1 MSESVTDSKQLPEG
15 APDDPLTGHDY
26 DGIQEYDN
34 PASRLVE
41 VVVRRLDSV
50 RAALLLL
57 VPQRCR
63 RAVASDRFDRA
74 MAANLQLQF
83 AEIGELTA
91 NRENVVKFLHEDS
104 WLQIGKAVFRSN
116 CVSCHG
122 KEGGGLVGPNLCDD
136 SYKNVKDIGDILTVL
151 QKGANAGAMP
161 AWNNR
166 LSTNEM
172 VLVASYVAS
181 LRGSDPAVAKAAGGS
196 RIDPWPAAPAETGRS
211 ENRRIRRKPPRR
223 LPTKPALAKPWNR
236 KPDSR
241 YVFKHGRHSCRRFI
255 THCASSDHAVRG
267 TSLNDHEL
275 ASKHGTEFPSQ
286 LRP

>member
-34 PASRLVE
+34 PLPGWWKWLFIASIVFAPPYFFWYHNGVE
-41 VVVRRLDSV
+41 GRS
-50 RAALLLL
+50 
-57 VPQRCR
+57 
-63 RAVASDRFDRA
+63 ASDRFDRA

-166 LSTNEM
+166 LSTNEL

-181 LRGSDPAVAKAAGGS
+181 LRGSNPAVAEAAEG
-196 RIDPWPAAPAETGRS
+196 RVIDPWPAAPVETEEAKTEES
-211 ENRRIRRKPPRR
+211 EEA
-223 LPTKPALAKPWNR
+223 TTPAS
-236 KPDSR
+236 DE
-241 YVFKHGRHSCRRFI
+241 
-255 THCASSDHAVRG
+255 ASPGEAV
-267 TSLNDHEL
+267 E
-275 ASKHGTEFPSQ
+275 SQ
-286 LRP
+286 T

>member
-1 MSESVTDSKQLPEG
+1 MSEPVTDSKQLPEG

-34 PASRLVE
+34 PLPGWWKWLFIASIVFTPPYLFWYHNGAEGRSLA
-41 VVVRRLDSV
+41 D
-50 RAALLLL
+50 
-57 VPQRCR
+57 QY
-63 RAVASDRFDRA
+63 DRA
-74 MAANLQLQF
+74 LAANLQLQF

-91 NRENVVKFLHEDS
+91 DRENVVKFLYEES
-104 WLQIGKAVFRSN
+104 WLQIGKAVFKSN

-136 SYKNVKDIGDILTVL
+136 SYKNVKDIGDILNVL

-181 LRGSDPAVAKAAGGS
+181 LRGSSPAVAKAAEG
-196 RIDPWPAAPAETGRS
+196 RVIDAWPERPAVTADEPEAAEPAAKEAG
-211 ENRRIRRKPPRR
+211 KGD
-223 LPTKPALAKPWNR
+223 AA
-236 KPDSR
+236 
-241 YVFKHGRHSCRRFI
+241 
-255 THCASSDHAVRG
+255 
-267 TSLNDHEL
+267 
-275 ASKHGTEFPSQ
+275 PSQ
-286 LRP
+286 DKAAE